1 MQIFCFIFNGSD
13 WINTPRGNYVRQPG
27 GRGGK
32 MFSMI
37 LSGTRFGNNETVE
50 EL

>member
-27 GRGGK
+27 GGGGK
-32 MFSMI
+32 DVFDDSQWDP
-37 LSGTRFGNNETVE
+37 VW
-50 EL
+50 